1 MPRPNTVSGK
11 NRWLK
16 FIVDRPFHILLTAFI
31 ITLLFAWQLPKLK
44 FQTSIYDLAVEDISE
59 TVRYESFKK
68 EFGTDEM
75 IFVVAS
81 AENIFELATFQRIDV
96 LAQALAEVNGIRR
109 VISLPGIRKD
119 MDLTE
124 RWNLADFEKLVAPV
138 ELFQRNLISADNKKT
153 IITLILEDI
162 EAKDEVIPAIE
173 EIIAEEK
180 DGLSLYQIGMPLVS
194 RALAEYTEKDFLHLP
209 PVTFLL

>member
-1 MPRPNTVSGK
+1 MPRPSTVSGK
-11 NRWLK
+11 NRWLT
-16 FIVDRPFHILLTAFI
+16 FIVDHPYHILPTAFI
-31 ITLLFAWQLPKLK
+31 ITLLFAWQLPKLQ

-68 EFGTDEM
+68 EFGTDAI
-75 IFVVAS
+75 IFVVANT
-81 AENIFELATFQRIDV
+81 ENIFEPATFQRIEV

-138 ELFQRNLISADNKKT
+138 ELFQRNLISADKKKT
-153 IITLILEDI
+153 IIT
-162 EAKDEVIPAIE
+162 A
-173 EIIAEEK
+173 
-180 DGLSLYQIGMPLVS
+180 LSLPNRNAPRFKGSSRVHRERFSPSPSHYLFTHGLYLVLS
-194 RALAEYTEKDFLHLP
+194 LP
-209 PVTFLL
+209 